1 MPGFLC
7 AGHPSHLGM
16 IRLQLRSAVT
26 DAQYMSD
33 ILVEKSD
40 GLAIVTLNRPRHRN
54 AVTYA
59 MWCELAEHFRAFNR
73 DKDVR
78 AVLLTGAGSDFS
90 AGADIIEFDTVR
102 GGAED
107 SSRYE
112 VAVDA
117 AGDAIYEVSKPTI
130 AVLRGYCLGGAAHLA
145 MSCDFRIAEESA
157 VFGIPAAR
165 LSIVY
170 GASATRKLF
179 ALVGVT
185 EAKRILYS
193 ASRFS
198 AREALS
204 NGFLDELADDAAA
217 AARDRAGKMAANA
230 PLTIK
235 GAKFI
240 LNGCARGDLDHAG
253 AERLIDEAS
262 ASEDYAEG
270 RRAFAE
276 KRLPRFTGR

>member
-1 MPGFLC
+1 
-7 AGHPSHLGM
+7 
-16 IRLQLRSAVT
+16 
-26 DAQYMSD
+26 MSD

-40 GLAIVTLNRPRHRN
+40 GIAVVTLNRPRQRN

-59 MWCELAEHFRAFNR
+59 MWCELGERFRAFGT
-73 DKDVR
+73 DPDIR
-78 AVLLTGAGSDFS
+78 AILLTGAGNDFS
-90 AGADIIEFDTVR
+90 AGADISEFDAVR
-102 GGAED
+102 GGAEE
-107 SSRYE
+107 STRYE

-145 MSCDFRIAEESA
+145 MSCDFRVAEENA
-157 VFGIPAAR
+157 LFGIPAAR

-170 GASATRKLF
+170 GVSATRKLLS
-179 ALVGVT
+179 LVGVT

-193 ASRFS
+193 AKRFT
-198 AREALS
+198 AGEALA
-204 NGFLDELADDAAA
+204 NGFIDELAADATAAA
-217 AARDRAGKMAANA
+217 LDRANTMAANA

-240 LNGCARGDLDHAG
+240 LNGCARSDLDL
-253 AERLIDEAS
+253 AEADRLIDEAS
-262 ASEDYAEG
+262 SSDDYAEG

-276 KRLPRFTGR
+276 KRPPRFTGR

>member
-1 MPGFLC
+1 
-7 AGHPSHLGM
+7 
-16 IRLQLRSAVT
+16 
-26 DAQYMSD
+26 MSD

-40 GLAIVTLNRPRHRN
+40 GIAIVTLNRPKQRN

-59 MWCELAEHFRAFNR
+59 MWCELAERFRAF
-73 DKDVR
+73 DTDADIR
-78 AVLLTGAGSDFS
+78 AILLTGAGADFS
-90 AGADIIEFDTVR
+90 AGADISEFDAVR
-102 GGAED
+102 GGAEE
-107 SSRYE
+107 SARYE

-170 GASATRKLF
+170 GVSATKKLF
-179 ALVGVT
+179 SLVGVT

-193 ASRFS
+193 AKRFT
-198 AREALS
+198 ADEALG
-204 NGFLDELADDAAA
+204 NGFIDELADDATAA
-217 AARDRAGKMAANA
+217 ALDRANAMAANA
-230 PLTIK
+230 PLTIR

-240 LNGCARGDLDHAG
+240 LNGCARGNLDETEAD
-253 AERLIDEAS
+253 RLIDEAS
-262 ASEDYAEG
+262 SSHDYAEG
-270 RRAFAE
+270 RKAFGE
-276 KRLPRFTGR
+276 KRPPRFRGR

>member
-1 MPGFLC
+1 
-7 AGHPSHLGM
+7 
-16 IRLQLRSAVT
+16 
-26 DAQYMSD
+26 MSD

-40 GLAIVTLNRPRHRN
+40 GIAIVTLNRPQQRN

-59 MWCELAEHFRAFNR
+59 MWRELGERFRAFEA
-73 DKDVR
+73 DTDVR
-78 AVLLTGAGSDFS
+78 AVLLMGAGADFS
-90 AGADIIEFDTVR
+90 AGADISEFDAVR
-102 GGAED
+102 GGAEE
-107 SSRYE
+107 STRYE

-130 AVLRGYCLGGAAHLA
+130 AVVRGYCLGGAAHLA

-170 GASATRKLF
+170 GVSATRKLF
-179 ALVGVT
+179 SLVGVT

-193 ASRFS
+193 AGRFA
-198 AREALS
+198 AREALANS
-204 NGFLDELADDAAA
+204 FIDELAGDATAAA
-217 AARDRAGKMAANA
+217 LERANAMAANA
-230 PLTIK
+230 PLTIR

-240 LNGCARGDLDHAG
+240 LNGCAQGGLDRAE

-262 ASEDYAEG
+262 SSHDYTEG
-270 RRAFAE
+270 RKAFAE
-276 KRLPRFTGR
+276 KRTPRFLGR